1 MTGKIFKD
9 FLVYFNREIGGR
21 KAVLLINGFRVYQTG
36 INLLEAKDIVLPNLK
51 IRFLPAN
58 ATSLCQPLDQGIIRT
73 WKAYYKQRWLKFAV
87 QHYEKEEDPAK
98 HLNILQAVR

>member
-1 MTGKIFKD
+1 MTGKIFKE
-9 FLVYFNREIGGR
+9 FLIYFNREIGGR
-21 KAVLLINGFRVYQTG
+21 KAVLLIDRFRPHQTR
-36 INLLEAKDIVLPNLK
+36 IDLLKAEDIALPNLA

-87 QHYEKEEDPAK
+87 QHYKKEEDPAK
-98 HLNILQAVR
+98 HLDIL